1 MAMAKK
7 FQFGGL
13 PPSHSFMLNPYPDQS
28 IWRCPLCEQKSKQRK
43 TPLLIHIVPRYLIA
57 LNYTCR
63 YCQGCD
69 LLIAHKHEIEH
80 LLTELFRQNDPD
92 AIGTDYL
99 IIGTVEKNIWRE
111 GLKQSKSMDEMLP
124 HASDFATYYKDL
136 QLTRPG
142 YYRADQEPP
151 LMEPPLSQEWVKAKP
166 HSHRK

>member
-1 MAMAKK
+1 MAMTKK
-7 FQFGGL
+7 FQLGGL

-43 TPLLIHIVPRYLIA
+43 MPILIHIVPRHLIV

-80 LLTELFRQNDPD
+80 LLTELFLQNDPD
-92 AIGTDYL
+92 AIGTEYL
-99 IIGTVEKNIWRE
+99 IIGTVDKNIWRE
-111 GLKQSKSMDEMLP
+111 GIKQSKSLDEMLP

-151 LMEPPLSQEWVKAKP
+151 LREPPSSQEWVKAKP